1 MTYLDHL
8 KRITGKY
15 KYRITAQIAILE
27 AQIEQLKLDKAKRL
41 TKEGADSR
49 EYCRL
54 KYMQEDKETILAAFK
69 DLLTKN

>member
-15 KYRITAQIAILE
+15 RYRITAQIAILE
-27 AQIEQLKLDKAKRL
+27 AQIEQLKNDKAKRL
-41 TKEGADSR
+41 LKKDSR

-69 DLLTKN
+69 DLLT